1 MPVVEPI
8 KKKAGPAPTSVL
20 EDPSI
25 ASDLDSIEK
34 PKTRKPITEAM
45 KLAGRANLEK
55 GRLALQAKRDAAKA
69 AKSSTEVPKP
79 VAKPAVPAEPTP
91 LHATPK
97 TRTKKVIY
105 QEESDSEDEVI
116 IVKKKKKPKKK
127 IIYEEE
133 SDDEPIVVKKK
144 STAPVER
151 SPSPPRIQQPM
162 SVLRW
167 I

>member
-1 MPVVEPI
+1 MPVVEKVKRPPI
-8 KKKAGPAPTSVL
+8 DPTASVPVESAP
-20 EDPSI
+20 DDI
-25 ASDLDSIEK
+25 SIEK
-34 PKTRKPITEAM
+34 PKARKPPTEAM
-45 KLAGRANLEK
+45 REAGRANLEK

-69 AKSSTEVPKP
+69 SKPADPKP
-79 VAKPAVPAEPTP
+79 VAKAPVAQIE
-91 LHATPK
+91 ATPK
-97 TRTKKVIY
+97 TRSKKVIY

-127 IIYEEE
+127 IIYEES

-151 SPSPPRIQQPM
+151 PPSPPRVIQQPM